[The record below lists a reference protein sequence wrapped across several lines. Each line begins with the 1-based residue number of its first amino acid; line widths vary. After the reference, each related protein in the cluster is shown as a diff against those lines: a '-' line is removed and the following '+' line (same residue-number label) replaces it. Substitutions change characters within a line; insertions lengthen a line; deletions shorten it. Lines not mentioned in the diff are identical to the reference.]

1 MEKVIVRKANVNDV
15 PQLIP
20 LIAQLGYPPELEFM
34 RNRFE
39 SFISND
45 GYGVA
50 VAEQSDKIV
59 GWIAWSKSMLFV
71 LPKVRLRIEGI
82 VIDNGYRR
90 QGIGKKLMHF
100 VEDIAKKIS
109 PCVIDLTS
117 GLRRKKDGSHEFYK
131 ALGYANEGYM
141 AKLYLRKEF

>member
-1 MEKVIVRKANVNDV
+1 MILRKADIDDV

-20 LIAQLGYPPELEFM
+20 LMAQLGYPPELEFM
-34 RNRFE
+34 QNRFAD
-39 SFISND
+39 FVDND

-50 VAEQSDKIV
+50 VAEQDDKIV
-59 GWIAWSKSMLFV
+59 GWVAWSKSMLFV

-82 VIDNGYRR
+82 VVDNKYRR
-90 QGIGKKLMHF
+90 RGVGKKLMRF
-100 VEDIAKKIS
+100 VEDVAKELS

-131 ALGYANEGYM
+131 SLGYANEGYM